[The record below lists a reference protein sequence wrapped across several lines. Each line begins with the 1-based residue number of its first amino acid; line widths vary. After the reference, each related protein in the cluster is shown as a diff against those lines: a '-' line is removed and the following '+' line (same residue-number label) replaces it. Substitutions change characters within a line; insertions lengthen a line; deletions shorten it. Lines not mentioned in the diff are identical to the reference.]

1 MLFEMLA
8 GRPAF
13 NGATPVAILH
23 ATLHEQ
29 PPALTGSSAVAAMDR
44 IIRRALSKRPADRH
58 ASADE
63 MAADLRAITGAGA
76 DDTPAVAHALT
87 RLVVLP
93 FRVLRPDT
101 ETDFLAYSLPDAIS
115 TSLSG
120 RGSLIVRS
128 SATAARFAKDIPDF
142 KVLAAEADVDRVVM
156 GSLLRAGDSLR
167 ATVQLVEA
175 PGGTLLASH
184 TVQTSLGDLFRLQD
198 EIASKV
204 TEALALPLGGTTTA
218 LPADVPQNARAYE
231 LYLRANEVGSRY
243 YRLDEAVDLYRQCLE
258 LDPNF
263 APAWAMLGRGYRLI
277 GKFVRELP
285 DANTVAEDAY
295 RRALVI
301 NPRLAIAHKFYA
313 NLEADTGH
321 GRRGLERLIAE
332 ANRRPNDPELFAG
345 LVHACRYCGL
355 LEQSMAAHAEA
366 RRLDP
371 HVPTSGE
378 QTLLFAGEID
388 RLVGTDRA
396 IGGLFADGD
405 DPIRVVGLG
414 LAGRADEALALLEQ
428 IKAQPIPVTAFK
440 AWMGFLE
447 AWLHRRPAEMLERIS
462 RIGSLAIHADPEA
475 IFEQG
480 WMLAQAGDLVTG
492 LAFVKR
498 GVDRGYYAAETMASS
513 PHFDPLRSDPVF
525 QQALTDAETGRAQAL
540 AAFREA
546 GGDRLLGL

>member
-13 NGATPVAILH
+13 NGATAVAILH

-29 PPALTGSSAVAAMDR
+29 PPALTGSPAVAAMDR
-44 IIRRALSKRPADRH
+44 VIRRALSKRPADRH

-63 MAADLRAITGAGA
+63 MAADLRAIGGAGA

-93 FRVLRPDT
+93 FRMLRPDP

-156 GSLLRAGDSLR
+156 GSLLRAGDNLR

-184 TVQTSLGDLFRLQD
+184 SVQTSLGDLFRLQD
-198 EIASKV
+198 EIAGKV

-231 LYLRANEVGSRY
+231 LYLRANEVGRP
-243 YRLDEAVDLYRQCLE
+243 LL
-258 LDPNF
+258 P
-263 APAWAMLGRGYRLI
+263 PGRS
-277 GKFVRELP
+277 
-285 DANTVAEDAY
+285 D
-295 RRALVI
+295 RALPAVPRARPELRPGVGDAR
-301 NPRLAIAHKFYA
+301 PRLSAHRQVRA
-313 NLEADTGH
+313 GVSGGQHAR
-321 GRRGLERLIAE
+321 RRGLPARARHQSAPVDRAQVLREPRGRHRSRPARTR
-332 ANRRPNDPELFAG
+332 AADRRGQSPRPNDPELFAG

-355 LEQSMAAHAEA
+355 LEQSLAAHAEA

-388 RLVGTDRA
+388 RLVGADRA
-396 IGGLFADGD
+396 VGGLFADGD

-414 LAGRADEALALLEQ
+414 LAGRADEALALLEE
-428 IKAQPIPVTAFK
+428 IKAAAHSCHRLQGLDGLPRGLAAPASGRNAGTDRGDWRRWPSTPIPK
-440 AWMGFLE
+440 RSSNRDGCW
-447 AWLHRRPAEMLERIS
+447 RRPAIS
-462 RIGSLAIHADPEA
+462 
-475 IFEQG
+475 
-480 WMLAQAGDLVTG
+480 
-492 LAFVKR
+492 
-498 GVDRGYYAAETMASS
+498 
-513 PHFDPLRSDPVF
+513 
-525 QQALTDAETGRAQAL
+525 
-540 AAFREA
+540 
-546 GGDRLLGL
+546 